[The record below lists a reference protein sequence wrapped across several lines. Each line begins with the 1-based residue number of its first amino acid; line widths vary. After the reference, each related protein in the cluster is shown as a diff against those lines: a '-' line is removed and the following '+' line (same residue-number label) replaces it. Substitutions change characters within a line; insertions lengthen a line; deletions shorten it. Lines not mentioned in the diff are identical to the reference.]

1 MSILHHRIFSK
12 SLTHKQHTQVH
23 KYTVKFGKKMI
34 TLCRLFRD
42 KFQRIYDIK
51 IPCRSAY
58 TEAFIDT
65 ITAPVSDKID
75 VQDHQRVR
83 RASLDQV
90 FEEGSGDMGVIGGG
104 ILSPVS
110 IDSTMPMSYS
120 ADDLKQLQEDAD
132 ALGPSKW
139 KKFGIAA
146 R

>member
-1 MSILHHRIFSK
+1 
-12 SLTHKQHTQVH
+12 
-23 KYTVKFGKKMI
+23 
-34 TLCRLFRD
+34 
-42 KFQRIYDIK
+42 
-51 IPCRSAY
+51 
-58 TEAFIDT
+58 
-65 ITAPVSDKID
+65 
-75 VQDHQRVR
+75 
-83 RASLDQV
+83 
-90 FEEGSGDMGVIGGG
+90 MGMIGGG